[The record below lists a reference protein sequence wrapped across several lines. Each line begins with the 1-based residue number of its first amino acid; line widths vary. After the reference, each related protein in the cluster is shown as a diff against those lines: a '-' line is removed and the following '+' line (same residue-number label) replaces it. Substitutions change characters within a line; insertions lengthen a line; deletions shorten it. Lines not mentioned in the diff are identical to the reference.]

1 LTRVLAFALFITV
14 ACAVVASVHYYFWI
28 RLVRDTQLSG
38 SARHAATALVIGL
51 AVLIVV
57 TATLGRLWPSLGR
70 VLAWPGFVWLG
81 AMFVLLVVWLGID
94 LVRLLGGLATRLA
107 GASAL
112 VDPSRRVFT
121 ARLLAGAALVGMSG
135 VVAAA
140 IRATRHLAVKRVDIV
155 LDRLPPGLDG
165 LRIVQICD
173 LHIGGLLGRPFV
185 EQVVATVN
193 RLAADLVVIVGD
205 LVDGTVAELRPALAP
220 LTTLRSR
227 YGTFFVTGNHEYYTR
242 TPTREW
248 LAELER
254 IGMRVLLNQ
263 RVELGS
269 GDARF
274 ILAGVADHGAARFPA
289 EGPPEDVAQAL
300 AGRDPSQ
307 VVVLLAHQPRTV
319 FAAARLG
326 VDLQLSG
333 HTHGGQIQPWGALV
347 RLQQPFV
354 RGLHRM
360 DKTQIYVSNGTGFWG
375 PPMRLGAPAEITEV
389 VLHAKSET

>member
-1 LTRVLAFALFITV
+1 
-14 ACAVVASVHYYFWI
+14 
-28 RLVRDTQLSG
+28 
-38 SARHAATALVIGL
+38 
-51 AVLIVV
+51 
-57 TATLGRLWPSLGR
+57 
-70 VLAWPGFVWLG
+70 
-81 AMFVLLVVWLGID
+81 MFVLLVVWLGID

-112 VDPSRRVFT
+112 VDPSRRAFT

-140 IRATRHLAVKRVDIV
+140 IRATRHVAVKRVDIV

-205 LVDGTVAELRPALAP
+205 LVDGTVAQLRPALAP

-227 YGTFFVTGNHEYYTR
+227 YGTFFVTGNHEYYTA

-254 IGMRVLLNQ
+254 MGIRVLLNQ
-263 RVELGS
+263 RVELGA

-274 ILAGVADHGAARFPA
+274 ILAGVADHSAARFPG
-289 EGPPEDVAQAL
+289 EGPAEDVAQAL

-307 VVVLLAHQPRTV
+307 VVVLLAHQPKTV
-319 FAAARLG
+319 LQAARHG

-360 DKTQIYVSNGTGFWG
+360 DQTQIYVSNGTGFWG
-375 PPMRLGAPAEITEV
+375 PPMRLGAPAEISEI
-389 VLHAKSET
+389 VLHAK